1 LLGLPL
7 VLISAIIPG
16 MGAGVLVLILG
27 FYAGS
32 LGLMTLSALL
42 LLGYGSLYYYDL
54 GLTLMTKSW
63 LLLGSGILLLARQLL
78 TTFAARSDS

>member
-1 LLGLPL
+1 
-7 VLISAIIPG
+7 
-16 MGAGVLVLILG
+16 
-27 FYAGS
+27 
-32 LGLMTLSALL
+32 MTLSALL

-63 LLLGSGILLLARQLL
+63 LLLGSGILLLVARQLL

>member
-1 LLGLPL
+1 MPL

-16 MGAGVLVLILG
+16 MGAGALVLILG

-42 LLGYGSLYYYDL
+42 LVGYGAFYYYDL

-63 LLLGSGILLLARQLL
+63 LLLGSGLVLLGARPLLNTLATRRD
-78 TTFAARSDS
+78 A

>member
-1 LLGLPL
+1 LQGLNQQPSSYQTKSRL
-7 VLISAIIPG
+7 TPSYFFSDSENAAV
-16 MGAGVLVLILG
+16 
-27 FYAGS
+27 
-32 LGLMTLSALL
+32 TLSALL

-63 LLLGSGILLLARQLL
+63 LLLGSGILLLGARQLL